1 MKREQAFAKVKAK
14 GPKKVNKDQFV
25 PGVRIIVQDHKSKCW
40 NHRAII
46 VNQRSKRTYTLDD
59 GSIRFVRNQRFFF
72 INPEQETEVPSDQET
87 EMLLDTTT
95 ETEVLPDQSVLSD
108 QETEVHSDQETE
120 VLSKQ
125 EVLSD

>member
-1 MKREQAFAKVKAK
+1 M
-14 GPKKVNKDQFV
+14 
-25 PGVRIIVQDHKSKCW
+25 
-40 NHRAII
+40 
-46 VNQRSKRTYTLDD
+46 L
-59 GSIRFVRNQRFFF
+59 
-72 INPEQETEVPSDQET
+72 SDQET
-87 EMLLDTTT
+87 EMLHDTTT